1 MPRSWRW
8 TILVRIRD
16 LAGQGKVR
24 FTLKA
29 LQELAALDLGLDE
42 EDGRQ
47 VVATLSAKDV
57 ADRLVSRQTGE
68 WMYVFRPT
76 VAETVVYL
84 KLIVR
89 TDCVVVSFHE
99 DEDENHEA
107 EP

>member
-1 MPRSWRW
+1 MLRSR
-8 TILVRIRD
+8 LMVVLDRSRN
-16 LAGQGKVR
+16 LAAQGKVR

-47 VVATLSAKDV
+47 IVATLSAKDL
-57 ADRLVSRQTGE
+57 AERLVSRQTGE

-76 VAETVVYL
+76 VAETMVYL

-99 DEDENHEA
+99 DEDQDHEENR
-107 EP
+107 

>member
-1 MPRSWRW
+1 MPRSWL
-8 TILVRIRD
+8 TVVLDRIRN
-16 LAGQGKVR
+16 LGAQGKVR

-47 VVATLSAKDV
+47 VVSTLSAKDFTE
-57 ADRLVSRQTGE
+57 LLMSRQTGE
-68 WMYVFRPT
+68 WMYVFGPT
-76 VAETVVYL
+76 LAETVVYL

-99 DEDENHEA
+99 DEDQNHEA
-107 EP
+107 NQ